1 MAKHQR
7 RVAEPAAIDQPI
19 LEQPEITDAETG
31 ALLRAF
37 FNLADRWA
45 LNDAEARILLGRP
58 ALRTFARWKADE
70 AELSRIP
77 HDTRQRLSILMGI
90 HKGLRHMFREAER
103 GYEWMRKPNRAFGG
117 QSALERLLAG
127 EIVDLAAVRLYLDA
141 ERGGW

>member
-1 MAKHQR
+1 MTRSKRQEAG
-7 RVAEPAAIDQPI
+7 PASVESPN
-19 LEQPEITDAETG
+19 LVSLEITDAETG
-31 ALLRAF
+31 AMLRTF
-37 FNLADRWA
+37 FNLAGRWD
-45 LNDAEARILLGRP
+45 LNDREAQILLGRP
-58 ALRTFARWKADE
+58 APRTFARWKANE

-103 GYEWMRKPNRAFGG
+103 GYAWMRKPNLAFGG

-127 EIVDLAAVRLYLDA
+127 EIVDLAAVRAYLDA